1 MRRRNLSLKKKQ
13 HKWHKHFSTA
23 LDDDFTEKRYG
34 FGRMWGS
41 MLTNDV
47 KLRIFAD
54 AIRLFFCSKKASS
67 ESDLSWGMEWLEF
80 ISIYFLKFPDLLSHA
95 WKQKIRSV

>member
-1 MRRRNLSLKKKQ
+1 
-13 HKWHKHFSTA
+13 
-23 LDDDFTEKRYG
+23 
-34 FGRMWGS
+34 
-41 MLTNDV
+41 MLTSDV

-95 WKQKIRSV
+95 WKQKIRSVQYLSEALQALLANIILVVLVCGWEKKDAC